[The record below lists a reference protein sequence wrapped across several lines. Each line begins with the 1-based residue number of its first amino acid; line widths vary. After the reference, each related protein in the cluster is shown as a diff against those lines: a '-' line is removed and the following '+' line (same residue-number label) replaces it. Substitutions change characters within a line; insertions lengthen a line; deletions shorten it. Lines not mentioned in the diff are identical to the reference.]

1 MFQNKKMNIFL
12 FHRDLRLIDNTA
24 LIAQLK
30 TLKQK
35 VVPTFIFTPEQV
47 KPDVNK
53 YFSSNSVQ
61 FMVESL
67 RDLNKQISD
76 QGGKM
81 YYFYGDNVKV
91 LNSIHS
97 KTKINSIAFNLDYT
111 PYAKK
116 RDQ

>member
-1 MFQNKKMNIFL
+1 MNIFL

-35 VVPTFIFTPEQV
+35 VIPAFIFTSEQV
-47 KPDVNK
+47 KPEVNR

-67 RDLNKQISD
+67 QDLNKQVS
-76 QGGKM
+76 
-81 YYFYGDNVKV
+81 
-91 LNSIHS
+91 
-97 KTKINSIAFNLDYT
+97 
-111 PYAKK
+111 
-116 RDQ
+116 